1 MPPLHGS
8 GVRPQCALEF
18 ALFIS
23 LKPRLLKWNPCEK
36 THKGKGFISL
46 KAKKTK
52 TKTKQLWKLH
62 SVDYVYG
69 ILMPF
74 FKLLNHMN
82 CWDFK
87 RLIALLAFWTLTAMD
102 YAMALVLKGEPKCPF
117 FPPINVLTFC
127 DTDII
132 WPTQRNGSYP
142 WALTALG
149 SHGHMLVHIQIFWS
163 GMWSKSGG
171 PSLGRNWQDDSASFW
186 VSRRIH
192 KEERE
197 KVQK

>member
-1 MPPLHGS
+1 MPPLHGG

-132 WPTQRNGSYP
+132 WPTQRNGVLPLSSHSP
-142 WALTALG
+142 WIPWTHARAYSDFLVRHVEQIRWSLLREELAGWLCFFLG
-149 SHGHMLVHIQIFWS
+149 EQ
-163 GMWSKSGG
+163 K
-171 PSLGRNWQDDSASFW
+171 DS
-186 VSRRIH
+186 
-192 KEERE
+192 
-197 KVQK
+197 